1 MSTLTDRYV
10 WAAVRSIPEK
20 QRGELEPELRGL
32 IADTADAQREKGIA
46 DPDVERATLLE
57 LGDPVRLAA
66 GYTER
71 TLQLIG
77 PRYYLD
83 WLRLLKLLL
92 AIVVPIAAAGAAL
105 ARLLS
110 GGDVGDVAAAL
121 FTTAIGVAV
130 HLCFWVTLV
139 FALVERG
146 GVQRIKAPGDG
157 PLLEW
162 TPDSLPQL
170 PAPADRRQSLAELIL
185 SLVFL
190 AVFAGWFVWQ
200 QFNSFLTD
208 ADGAPIPV
216 LDPALWSGWMYW
228 FLGLI
233 ALEMVFAVWVYQRGR
248 MTLGLATLN
257 LFLNVAF
264 TVPAVWLLLTGQLIN
279 PAFLDAIPGAG
290 ADFETAMSYA
300 IPVIAFVVIGV
311 AVWDV
316 IDGFIKAWRSR
327 HAAGAASARQ

>member
-32 IADTADAQREKGIA
+32 IADTADAQREKGVA
-46 DPDVERATLLE
+46 DPDIERATLLE
-57 LGDPVRLAA
+57 LGDPERLAA

-92 AIVVPIAAAGAAL
+92 AIVVPIAALGAAL
-105 ARLLS
+105 GRLIA
-110 GGDVGDVAAAL
+110 GGDVGDVIAAL
-121 FTTAIGVAV
+121 FVTAIGVGV

-139 FALVERG
+139 FALVERDYS
-146 GVQRIKAPGDG
+146 QRSKTGRDS
-157 PLLEW
+157 PLLAW
-162 TPDSLPQL
+162 TPDTLPQL
-170 PAPADRRQSLAELIL
+170 PAPAARRQSLAELIV

-190 AVFAGWFVWQ
+190 AVFAGWFFWQ

-208 ADGAPIPV
+208 ADGTPIPV
-216 LDPALWSGWMYW
+216 LEPALWNGWMYW

-233 ALEMVFAVWVYQRGR
+233 ALEMVFAVMVYQRGR
-248 MTLGLATLN
+248 MTLGLASIKL
-257 LFLNVAF
+257 LLNVAF
-264 TVPAVWLLLTGQLIN
+264 TVPAVWLLLTEQLIN
-279 PAFLDAIPGAG
+279 PAFLDAIPGTG
-290 ADFETAMSYA
+290 ADFEVAMTYTV
-300 IPVIAFVVIGV
+300 PVIAFIVIGV

-316 IDGFIKAWRSR
+316 VDGFIKAWRSR
-327 HAAGAASARQ
+327 HVTDAA

>member
-32 IADTADAQREKGIA
+32 IADTAEAQREKGISDA
-46 DPDVERATLLE
+46 DVERATLLE
-57 LGDPVRLAA
+57 LGDPERLAA

-71 TLQLIG
+71 ILQLIG
-77 PRYYLD
+77 PRYYLE

-92 AIVVPIAAAGAAL
+92 AIVVPIAALGAAL
-105 ARLLS
+105 ARVLS
-110 GGDVGDVAAAL
+110 GGDVGDVASAL
-121 FTTAIGVAV
+121 FVTGIGVGV

-146 GVQRIKAPGDG
+146 YSQRSKTEQDG

-170 PAPADRRQSLAELIL
+170 PAPAARRQSLTELIV
-185 SLVFL
+185 SLAFL

-208 ADGAPIPV
+208 ADGTPIPV
-216 LDPALWSGWMYW
+216 LQPALWNGWMYW

-233 ALEMVFAVWVYQRGR
+233 VLEMVFAVWVYQRGR
-248 MTLGLATLN
+248 MTLGLAIVN

-264 TVPAVWLLLTGQLIN
+264 TVPAVWLLLTEQLIN
-279 PAFLDAIPGAG
+279 PEFLAAIPGTG

-316 IDGFIKAWRSR
+316 VDGFIKAWRSR
-327 HAAGAASARQ
+327 NVSATSSAGE

>member
-32 IADTADAQREKGIA
+32 IADTTDAQREKGVSDA
-46 DPDVERATLLE
+46 DIERATLLE

-71 TLQLIG
+71 PLQLIG

-92 AIVVPIAAAGAAL
+92 VIVVPIAALGAAL
-105 ARLLS
+105 GRLLS
-110 GGDVGDVAAAL
+110 GGDVGDVFGAL
-121 FTTAIGVAV
+121 FVTAIGVAV
-130 HLCFWVTLV
+130 HLSFWVTLV

-146 GVQRIKAPGDG
+146 GVQRIKTPGDG

-170 PAPADRRQSLAELIL
+170 PAPAARRQSLVELIL
-185 SLVFL
+185 GLVFL

-208 ADGAPIPV
+208 ADGTPIPV
-216 LDPALWSGWMYW
+216 LEPALWSGWMYW

-233 ALEMVFAVWVYQRGR
+233 VLEGVFAVWVYQRGR
-248 MTLGLATLN
+248 MTMGLATLN
-257 LFLNVAF
+257 LFMNIAF

-279 PAFLDAIPGAG
+279 QEFLDAIPDTD
-290 ADFETAMSYA
+290 ADFDTAMSYA
-300 IPVIAFVVIGV
+300 LPVIAFIVIGV

-316 IDGFIKAWRSR
+316 IDGYIKAWRSR
-327 HAAGAASARQ
+327 NVSDTAGE

>member
-32 IADTADAQREKGIA
+32 IADTADAQREKGVA
-46 DPDVERATLLE
+46 DADIERATLLE
-57 LGDPVRLAA
+57 LGDPERLAA
-66 GYTER
+66 GYTDR

-92 AIVVPIAAAGAAL
+92 AIVVPIAALGAAL
-105 ARLLS
+105 ARVLS
-110 GGDVGDVAAAL
+110 GGDVGDAFGAL
-121 FTTAIGVAV
+121 FVTGIGVAV

-139 FALVERG
+139 FALLERG
-146 GVQRIKAPGDG
+146 YSQRSKTEQDG
-157 PLLEW
+157 PLLVW
-162 TPDSLPQL
+162 TPESLPQL
-170 PAPADRRQSLAELIL
+170 PAPAARRQSLAELIV

-208 ADGAPIPV
+208 ADGTPIPV
-216 LDPALWSGWMYW
+216 LQPALWNGWMYW

-233 ALEMVFAVWVYQRGR
+233 VLEMVFAVWVYQRGR
-248 MTLGLATLN
+248 MTLGLAIVN

-264 TVPAVWLLLTGQLIN
+264 TVPAVWLLLTEQLIN
-279 PAFLDAIPGAG
+279 PEFLDAIPGTG

-316 IDGFIKAWRSR
+316 VDGFIKAWRSR
-327 HAAGAASARQ
+327 NVSDTASARE